1 MCKSVMM
8 VKERINLVAD
18 KDVIKKF
25 KKMAID
31 GEFNNSEFFSHI
43 VSSYEKKICGENDP
57 NQ

>member
-1 MCKSVMM
+1 MM